1 MARILTLCVL
11 AAAFAALALAE
22 TWNGRLVD
30 ATCYEQQKGAAA
42 CNPTSTTT
50 SFALLTST
58 QILRLDD
65 NGNAKAA
72 EAIRSRA
79 ERSADPSQPQPSEY
93 TARIIGTKS
102 GDVLNVEKIEVK

>member
-1 MARILTLCVL
+1 MGRLLTLCGL
-11 AAAFAALALAE
+11 TAAFATLALAE
-22 TWNGRLVD
+22 TWSGRLVD
-30 ATCYEQQKGAAA
+30 ATCYEQEKGAAA

-50 SFALLTST
+50 SFALLTSN

-72 EAIRSRA
+72 QEIRSRA
-79 ERSADPSQPQPSEY
+79 ERSADPNQMQVSAH
-93 TARIIGTKS
+93 TAKITGTKT

>member
-11 AAAFAALALAE
+11 AAAFATLALAE

-50 SFALLTST
+50 TFALLTST

-72 EAIRSRA
+72 QAIRGRA
-79 ERSADPSQPQPSEY
+79 DRSADPNQMQTSEY
-93 TARIIGTKS
+93 TARVTGTKS
-102 GDVLNVEKIEVK
+102 GDLLNVERIEVK

>member
-1 MARILTLCVL
+1 MARILTLCAL

-30 ATCYEQQKGAAA
+30 ATCYEQQKGAAT

-58 QILRLDD
+58 QVLRLDD

-72 EAIRSRA
+72 AAIRDRA
-79 ERSADPSQPQPSEY
+79 ERSADPNQMQTSEC
-93 TARIIGTKS
+93 TAKIMGTKS
-102 GDVLNVEKIEVK
+102 GDVLNVEKIDVK

>member
-1 MARILTLCVL
+1 MARLTMFCAL

-22 TWNGRLVD
+22 TWSGRLVD

-42 CNPTSTTT
+42 CNPTSSTT
-50 SFALLTST
+50 SFALLTPS

-72 EAIRSRA
+72 QEIRSRA
-79 ERSADPSQPQPSEY
+79 ERSADPNQMQVSEH
-93 TARIIGTKS
+93 TAKVTGTKS